1 MTFWDEI
8 SEISPTRFQCRLA
21 KNRLQNSVKSVIS
34 ATMDVL
40 EEFIPRWLLEEGI
53 FGAILQGGGV

>member
-1 MTFWDEI
+1 VTFWDEI
-8 SEISPTRFQCRLA
+8 SEISPTRFQCQLA

-40 EEFIPRWLLEEGI
+40 EEFISRWLLEEGI

>member
-1 MTFWDEI
+1 
-8 SEISPTRFQCRLA
+8 
-21 KNRLQNSVKSVIS
+21 
-34 ATMDVL
+34 MDVL